1 MDKHS
6 CFIIMNLK
14 VMKTGCHR
22 NRCISTRVLSVEP
35 GAARFSDGQEKPI
48 EAVAKGEGRARVDI
62 EKLNAR
68 TFDPKLLQGSRENGW
83 NGKFGEENMANT
95 MKSGN
100 AIGLVTSVE
109 VLWNFKT
116 LSQELSRLIM
126 LHVFQSQCQC
136 TMVLR

>member
-1 MDKHS
+1 MDG
-6 CFIIMNLK
+6 N
-14 VMKTGCHR
+14 
-22 NRCISTRVLSVEP
+22 
-35 GAARFSDGQEKPI
+35 
-48 EAVAKGEGRARVDI
+48 GE
-62 EKLNAR
+62 
-68 TFDPKLLQGSRENGW
+68 
-83 NGKFGEENMANT
+83 FGEENMANT

-116 LSQELSRLIM
+116 LSQQLSRLIM